1 MATMPTVNKFGQII
15 GSLSIALSNIV
26 MKNKNNA
33 IKFTSVYL
41 VFTIIHIEYLILA
54 NIDFLHLNILH
65 FHENSPATEAWF
77 L

>member
-1 MATMPTVNKFGQII
+1 
-15 GSLSIALSNIV
+15 

-33 IKFTSVYL
+33 VKFTSVYL

-65 FHENSPATEAWF
+65 YNENSPATQARF